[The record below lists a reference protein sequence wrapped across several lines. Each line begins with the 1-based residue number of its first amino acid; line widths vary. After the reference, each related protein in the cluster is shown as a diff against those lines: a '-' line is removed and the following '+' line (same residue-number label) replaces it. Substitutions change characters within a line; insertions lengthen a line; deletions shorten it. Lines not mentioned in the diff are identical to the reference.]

1 METLERTTIGEY
13 VAKDFRTAAVF
24 SKYGIDF
31 CCKGNRTIDEACEKK
46 DVDTNTIMDEINTVL
61 ATKNDNSIDFKSWPL
76 DLLADY
82 IEKTHHRYVEEKT
95 NVILPFLA
103 KLCKVHGA
111 SHPEL
116 FEINQLFIGCAGEL
130 AQHMKKE
137 ELILFPFIKKMV
149 EANRNNSPINIPGFG
164 SVANPIAMM
173 MEEHENE
180 GERFEKIVE
189 LSNNY
194 TPPADACNTYKVTYQ
209 MLQEFE
215 ADLHAHIH
223 LENNILFPSA
233 IVLQD
238 KFY

>member
-1 METLERTTIGEY
+1 
-13 VAKDFRTAAVF
+13 
-24 SKYGIDF
+24 
-31 CCKGNRTIDEACEKK
+31 
-46 DVDTNTIMDEINTVL
+46 
-61 ATKNDNSIDFKSWPL
+61 
-76 DLLADY
+76 
-82 IEKTHHRYVEEKT
+82 
-95 NVILPFLA
+95 
-103 KLCKVHGA
+103 
-111 SHPEL
+111 
-116 FEINQLFIGCAGEL
+116 
-130 AQHMKKE
+130 MKKE
-137 ELILFPFIKKMV
+137 ELILFPFVKKMV
-149 EANRNNSPINIPGFG
+149 EANRNNTPINNPGFG